1 VKILFVCLGNICRSP
16 TAEVVLR
23 TLAAREA
30 PELEPLRPWLEPL
43 VRAERVTRH
52 DTPPLIASVYHLID
66 RGAGAAYL
74 AAVERVALAAARV
87 VATGPW
93 PPYAFAPEALG

>member
-1 VKILFVCLGNICRSP
+1 MTPRTPGDGQGGRASVHVRELES
-16 TAEVVLR
+16 LR
-23 TLAAREA
+23 A
-30 PELEPLRPWLEPL
+30 ELEPLRPWLEPL